1 MSLERN
7 SNHQYGLDRRFP
19 ELVAANGRASLP
31 DRMPDRMKDSQSDD
45 WSPFRD
51 PLVSDRSVPEQPA
64 YERTIE
70 RSTITQQPAAETS
83 THAGWPASLGIG
95 LYRMWANWQ
104 HKREVARSLEH
115 LRDLDD
121 HLLRDI
127 GLERSQIHGR

>member
-7 SNHQYGLDRRFP
+7 SLHQYGLDRRFP
-19 ELVAANGRASLP
+19 ELITADGKALQS
-31 DRMPDRMKDSQSDD
+31 DRTRDRQQDD

-51 PLVSDRSVPEQPA
+51 PLAYDRSVPEPPA
-64 YERTIE
+64 YDK
-70 RSTITQQPAAETS
+70 AAEDRATTRQS
-83 THAGWPASLGIG
+83 AAPQSPPQAGQSASIGSG

-127 GLERSQIHGR
+127 GLERWQIHGR